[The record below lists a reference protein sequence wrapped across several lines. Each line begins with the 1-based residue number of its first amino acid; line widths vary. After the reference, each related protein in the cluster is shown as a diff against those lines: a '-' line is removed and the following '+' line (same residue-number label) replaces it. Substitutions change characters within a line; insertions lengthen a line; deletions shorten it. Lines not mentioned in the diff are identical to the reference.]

1 MYIEVKYVVRYFFKV
16 FVLDLIMVLNVILE
30 GIEFKVFCGEIIW
43 WIFVLYSYV
52 LKVYVEI
59 FKMYFKCG

>member
-1 MYIEVKYVVRYFFKV
+1 MYIEVKYVVRYFYKV

>member
-1 MYIEVKYVVRYFFKV
+1 MYIEVKYVVRYFYKV

-30 GIEFKVFCGEIIW
+30 GIEFKVFCGGIIW

-59 FKMYFKCG
+59 F

>member
-1 MYIEVKYVVRYFFKV
+1 MYIEVKYVVRYFYKV

-59 FKMYFKCG
+59 FYFKCG

>member
-1 MYIEVKYVVRYFFKV
+1 MYIEVKYVVRYFYKV

-59 FKMYFKCG
+59 F

>member
-1 MYIEVKYVVRYFFKV
+1 MYIEVKYVVRYFYKV

-30 GIEFKVFCGEIIW
+30 GIEFKVLCGEIIW

-59 FKMYFKCG
+59 F

>member
-1 MYIEVKYVVRYFFKV
+1 MYIEVKYVVRYFYKV

-30 GIEFKVFCGEIIW
+30 GIECKVFCGEIIW

-59 FKMYFKCG
+59 F